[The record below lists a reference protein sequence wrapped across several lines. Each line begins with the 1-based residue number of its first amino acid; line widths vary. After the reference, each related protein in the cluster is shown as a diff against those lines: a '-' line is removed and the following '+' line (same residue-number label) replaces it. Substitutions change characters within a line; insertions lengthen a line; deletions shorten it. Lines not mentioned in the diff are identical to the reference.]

1 MIEVLFE
8 SVLKVDRLLID
19 KVSKTRGNIR
29 GTVIE
34 RLGTVLILMANRYIL
49 MVRVNVGPK
58 KDDKNYIIEDLKYG
72 INFVGSRK

>member
-49 MVRVNVGPK
+49 TAMKERSTMLYNRGMVWLGMFWK
-58 KDDKNYIIEDLKYG
+58 ASL
-72 INFVGSRK
+72 RK